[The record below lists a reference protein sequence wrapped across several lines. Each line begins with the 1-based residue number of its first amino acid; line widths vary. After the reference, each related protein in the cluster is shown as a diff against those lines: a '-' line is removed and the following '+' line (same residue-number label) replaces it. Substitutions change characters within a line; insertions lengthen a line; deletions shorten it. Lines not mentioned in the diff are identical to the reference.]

1 MYFRKDGLSG
11 RGFATSGPRAVVV
24 SHHRMPTSPRE
35 PFEERPRRPSKEPF
49 VLIVE
54 DEPDELEA
62 LCAWLADEGFATFQA
77 RNGEEA
83 LDFLHAGRRPALI
96 LLDIKMPVMD
106 GKEFLRQMAR
116 EEAIAEI
123 PVTVVTASATME
135 EVPFRK
141 KDAGFFLK
149 PVDHQRLLRTIRFYC
164 G

>member
-1 MYFRKDGLSG
+1 VHFRKNGLSG
-11 RGFATSGPRAVVV
+11 RGFATSYPGAVISHPRT
-24 SHHRMPTSPRE
+24 PTSSRD
-35 PFEERPRRPSKEPF
+35 PSQEWSQRLTKEPF

-54 DEPDELEA
+54 DERDEREA
-62 LCAWLADEGFATFQA
+62 LSAWLVDQGFATFQA

-106 GKEFLRQMAR
+106 GKEFLRQMAE
-116 EEAIAEI
+116 EEAIAGI
-123 PVTVVTASATME
+123 PVTILTASATMDE
-135 EVPFRK
+135 LPFRR

-149 PVDHQRLLRTIRFYC
+149 PVDHERLLKTVRSYC

>member
-1 MYFRKDGLSG
+1 MHCRKDGLSG
-11 RGFATSGPRAVVV
+11 RGFATSYSRAVM
-24 SHHRMPTSPRE
+24 SHPRTPTSPRD
-35 PFEERPRRPSKEPF
+35 PSQEWPQLLTKEPF

-62 LCAWLADEGFATFQA
+62 LSAWLAVEGFATSQA
-77 RNGEEA
+77 RNGKEA
-83 LDFLHAGRRPALI
+83 LDLLRAGRRPALI

-106 GKEFLRQMAR
+106 GKEFLRQMAE

-123 PVTVVTASATME
+123 PVTVVTASATLD

-149 PVDHQRLLRTIRFYC
+149 PVDHERLLRTVRFYC

>member
-1 MYFRKDGLSG
+1 VHFRKDGVSG

-24 SHHRMPTSPRE
+24 SHHRMPTSPRD

-54 DEPDELEA
+54 DERDERDA
-62 LCAWLADEGFATFQA
+62 LSAWLVDQGFATFQA

-83 LDFLHAGRRPALI
+83 LDFLHAGRHPALI

-106 GKEFLRQMAR
+106 GKEFLRQMAE

-123 PVTVVTASATME
+123 PVTILTASATMDE
-135 EVPFRK
+135 LPFRK

-149 PVDHQRLLRTIRFYC
+149 PVDHERLLKTVRSYC

>member
-1 MYFRKDGLSG
+1 VYCQQ
-11 RGFATSGPRAVVV
+11 
-24 SHHRMPTSPRE
+24 
-35 PFEERPRRPSKEPF
+35 ERPAHCGLDRPYPLDLLHRRDTRTPRQSPSKERSERPEKEPF

-54 DEPDELEA
+54 DERDEREA
-62 LCAWLADEGFATFQA
+62 LSAWLVDEGFATLQA

-83 LDFLHAGRRPALI
+83 LDLLHAGRRPALI

-106 GKEFLRQMAR
+106 GREFLRQMGE

-123 PVTVVTASATME
+123 PVTILTASATMD

-149 PVDHQRLLRTIRFYC
+149 PVDHERLLRTVRSYC

>member
-1 MYFRKDGLSG
+1 MF
-11 RGFATSGPRAVVV
+11 FQQEGPADCGANSTFPLELLNR
-24 SHHRMPTSPRE
+24 RQTPTPRQSPTKERS
-35 PFEERPRRPSKEPF
+35 ERPEKGLF

-54 DEPDELEA
+54 DERDEREA
-62 LCAWLADEGFATFQA
+62 LSAWLVDEGFATLQA

-83 LDFLHAGRRPALI
+83 LDLIHAGRHPALI

-106 GKEFLRQMAR
+106 GKEFLRQMAE

-123 PVTVVTASATME
+123 PVAILTASATMD
-135 EVPFRK
+135 EVPFRR

-149 PVDHQRLLRTIRFYC
+149 PVDHERLLRTVRSYC